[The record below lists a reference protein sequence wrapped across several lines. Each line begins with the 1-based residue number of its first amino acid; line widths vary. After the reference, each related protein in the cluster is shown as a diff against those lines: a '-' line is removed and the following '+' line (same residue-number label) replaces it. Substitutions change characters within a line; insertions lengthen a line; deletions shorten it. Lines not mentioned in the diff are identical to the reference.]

1 MRKKDA
7 HLVVNRKRYDEVLMF
22 QIGESVVKK
31 MRENI
36 EDAQSDY
43 KEGQL
48 RQDYVRT

>member
-7 HLVVNRKRYDEVLMF
+7 NLVVNRKRYDEVLMF
-22 QIGESVVKK
+22 RTGESVVKK

-36 EDAQSDY
+36 EDAQSGY

-48 RQDYVRT
+48 LQDYVRT